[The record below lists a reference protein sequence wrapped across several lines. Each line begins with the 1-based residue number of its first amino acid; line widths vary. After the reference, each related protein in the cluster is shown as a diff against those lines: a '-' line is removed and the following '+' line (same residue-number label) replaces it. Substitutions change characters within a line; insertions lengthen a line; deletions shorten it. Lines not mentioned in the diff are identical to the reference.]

1 MRNSDDMKNV
11 LYRGVGYA
19 VVDIDGKMK
28 AFWAEG
34 IWTEISLY
42 KAGTS
47 LSKRSPFNLLFIMNQ
62 RIDDHRLLRV
72 SLT

>member
-1 MRNSDDMKNV
+1 MNFIHNNTDLYAMKESKDMENV

-28 AFWAEG
+28 VCWAEG

-42 KAGTS
+42 KNRDLAIKAKS
-47 LSKRSPFNLLFIMNQ
+47 L
-62 RIDDHRLLRV
+62 
-72 SLT
+72 